1 MSVNVG
7 HPPAPEVLGLPTTG
21 AMGKEP
27 AVTVSRLM
35 ALASL
40 AVAIAANR
48 FGYELPPDVRA
59 FGDTWG
65 LPLAGASIAAWQLL
79 QGRLIRNRVVSP
91 ATALNLIRKATLP
104 TVDFTNRPRGT
115 GRDPM
120 AVPPPGPFN

>member
-1 MSVNVG
+1 MPMTSTVG
-7 HPPAPEVLGLPTTG
+7 APPPPEVMGLPTTG

-65 LPLAGASIAAWQLL
+65 LPLAGAAIGAWQLL
-79 QGRLIRNRVVSP
+79 QGRIIRNNVVSP
-91 ATALNLIRKATLP
+91 ATALNLI
-104 TVDFTNRPRGT
+104 NRARQLRAADT
-115 GRDPM
+115 
-120 AVPPPGPFN
+120 AVPGPFA